1 MIYGISPLPYKQYT
15 ANDGGCHS
23 TRSISQTG
31 LKYGQLGG
39 GSVFVGECDDD
50 QEYNKD
56 GKIMN
61 I

>member
-1 MIYGISPLPYKQYT
+1 MGFLPCHIKQYT
-15 ANDGGCHS
+15 ANDGGCHY